1 MKSSTPVQL
10 LTVASALLG
19 IACSAGER
27 IGDRT
32 ATIDTVG
39 GVVRVRNAGEAAVWT
54 LQPIATIGAP
64 EGPASFGQI
73 NAIIADDDGLI
84 YVADSKA
91 AEIRVFDAS
100 GVHVR
105 TIGRRGA
112 GPSEFGSL
120 YSIGWTGDTLAALD
134 PGNGRIGLLSRTGEW
149 LGQLRHDHLTGSQLH
164 LYDVGKALY
173 WRAARRGAGRT
184 LESVY
189 VRYAEGR
196 LDTLAYPAPTPPPS
210 ATIVC
215 PHPTGGGITFFSN
228 PYAVRPAPVPAP
240 DGQISVVP
248 GDEYRIALITAA
260 GDTARV
266 IEKRHEAVPISDAE
280 WSEATAEYRDWMVK
294 APGAKCNPVEFT
306 RPASK
311 PAVRDIFHDDGGRMW
326 VEATSREGF
335 TFDVFDREG
344 RQIGSLPA
352 PARHRDVP
360 LYIRGDRLYLV
371 VVDSLDVQSVRV
383 FGVQR

>member
-1 MKSSTPVQL
+1 MKSSTTARL
-10 LTVASALLG
+10 ITVASALLG

-27 IGDRT
+27 TRGRT
-32 ATIDTVG
+32 ATIDTVA
-39 GVVRVRNAGEAAVWT
+39 GVVRVRNAREAPVWA
-54 LQPIATIGAP
+54 LQPITTIGAY
-64 EGPASFGQI
+64 EGPASFGQV
-73 NAIIADDDGLI
+73 NGIIADDDGQI

-91 AEIRVFDAS
+91 AEIRVFDAR
-100 GVHVR
+100 GEHVR

-134 PGNGRIGLLSRTGEW
+134 PGNGRIGLMSSTGEW
-149 LGQLRHDHLTGSQLH
+149 LGQLRHDRLTGYRLH
-164 LYDVGKALY
+164 MYGVGKVLY
-173 WRAARRGAGRT
+173 WMTARRGTGRT

-189 VRYAEGR
+189 ARYADGR
-196 LDTLAYPAPTPPPS
+196 LDTLAFPAPAPLPS

-215 PHPTGGGITFFSN
+215 PHPSGGGISFFSN
-228 PYAVRPAPVPAP
+228 PYAVRPRPVPAP
-240 DGQISVVP
+240 DGQIAVVP
-248 GDEYRIALITAA
+248 GAEYHIALITAA
-260 GDTARV
+260 GDTVRV
-266 IEKRHEAVPISDAE
+266 IDKEYEPVSISDAE
-280 WSEATAEYRDWMVK
+280 WTEATAEYRDWMAK

-326 VEATSREGF
+326 VEVTSRDGF

-344 RQIGSLPA
+344 RQIGSTPA
-352 PARHRDVP
+352 PARYRDVP
-360 LYIRGDRLYLV
+360 PYIRGDRLYV
-371 VVDSLDVQSVRV
+371 VVADSLDVQSVRV